1 MILRWTPDLSVG
13 VNVIDDQ
20 HKELFK
26 RVNALITATGHGW
39 GKDELPRTLM
49 YLSDYV
55 VTHFKTEEAAMAK
68 YRYPRAAA
76 HRAAHAAFVKE
87 YEAMADDYI
96 ARGARTRLL
105 IALQHRVIDWL
116 TGHVATHDKDLG
128 HFLRSKPRLLRP
140 VRPTALR

>member
-1 MILRWTPDLSVG
+1 MFVRWTPDLSVG

-26 RVNALITATGHGW
+26 RVNALVSATGHGW

-76 HRAAHAAFVKE
+76 HCAAHAAFVKE
-87 YEAMADDYI
+87 FEALADDYI

-105 IALQHRVIDWL
+105 IALQHRLIDWL
-116 TGHVATHDKDLG
+116 NGHVTTHDRDLG
-128 HFLRSKPRLLRP
+128 HFLRSKPRPLRP
-140 VRPTALR
+140 TRSAHAR